1 MKDLIEYY
9 YNLVIDKLFIEDDKY
24 HFILNNH
31 DFYFVYFS
39 RTKEDLED
47 ILFVS
52 NELKQKGINVHNIKL
67 NINNSYLTKVDGIDY
82 VLLEVFNKDEIIDI
96 FSINNYNK
104 KLSLNGIKSNLY
116 RNNWAYLW
124 SAKVDYIESQLNEI
138 QYDKIIDN
146 SIDYYIGLSENAIY
160 YVNNVNSKYSMSSL
174 DKIVLSRKRIISP
187 NYSLNYFNPLSFI
200 FDLEVRDIAEYIKS
214 TFFDNGDAYLDLE
227 SYLKSTKLTIYSYNM
242 LFARLLF
249 PSYYFDIYE
258 KVVNKDVSSEKL
270 LKIINK
276 ANEYEIF
283 LKKAYVLISTYAPLE
298 NIEWLKN

>member
-9 YNLVIDKLFIEDDKY
+9 YKLVIDKLFIEDDKY

-47 ILFVS
+47 ILYVS

-96 FSINNYNK
+96 FSMNKYNK

-124 SAKVDYIESQLNEI
+124 SVKVDYIESQLNEI

-160 YVNNVNSKYSMSSL
+160 YVNNVNSKYSM
-174 DKIVLSRKRIISP
+174 
-187 NYSLNYFNPLSFI
+187 
-200 FDLEVRDIAEYIKS
+200 
-214 TFFDNGDAYLDLE
+214 
-227 SYLKSTKLTIYSYNM
+227 
-242 LFARLLF
+242 
-249 PSYYFDIYE
+249 
-258 KVVNKDVSSEKL
+258 
-270 LKIINK
+270 
-276 ANEYEIF
+276 
-283 LKKAYVLISTYAPLE
+283 
-298 NIEWLKN
+298 

>member
-9 YNLVIDKLFIEDDKY
+9 YNLVIDKLFIEDDKN

-96 FSINNYNK
+96 FSMNKYNK

-124 SAKVDYIESQLNEI
+124 SVKVDYIESQLNEI

-146 SIDYYIGLSENAIY
+146 SIDYYIGLSENAIQLY
-160 YVNNVNSKYSMSSL
+160 INKSEVIEPTYGYLEHYTNNYDTSNYLSPLNIRKVNIGNLFGK
-174 DKIVLSRKRIISP
+174 
-187 NYSLNYFNPLSFI
+187 
-200 FDLEVRDIAEYIKS
+200 YIKYKLYNS
-214 TFFDNGDAYLDLE
+214 SF
-227 SYLKSTKLTIYSYNM
+227 SY
-242 LFARLLF
+242 
-249 PSYYFDIYE
+249 
-258 KVVNKDVSSEKL
+258 
-270 LKIINK
+270 KIINEIRLMIESK
-276 ANEYEIF
+276 IDKYMLLATLMFQEEFFDEVKKIITSSEDKKNENVIQRYLSKVSE
-283 LKKAYVLISTYAPLE
+283 LE
-298 NIEWLKN
+298 NILRYVQNEIVDEQIINWLEE

>member
-47 ILFVS
+47 ILYVS

-96 FSINNYNK
+96 FSMNKYNK

-124 SAKVDYIESQLNEI
+124 SVKVDYIESQLNEI

-200 FDLEVRDIAEYIKS
+200 FDLEVRDITEYIKS
-214 TFFDNGDAYLDLE
+214 TFFNN
-227 SYLKSTKLTIYSYNM
+227 SYNM

>member
-52 NELKQKGINVHNIKL
+52 NELKQKGINVHNIRL
-67 NINNSYLTKVDGIDY
+67 NINNGYLTKVDGLDY

-124 SAKVDYIESQLNEI
+124 SAKVDL
-138 QYDKIIDN
+138 
-146 SIDYYIGLSENAIY
+146 
-160 YVNNVNSKYSMSSL
+160 
-174 DKIVLSRKRIISP
+174 
-187 NYSLNYFNPLSFI
+187 
-200 FDLEVRDIAEYIKS
+200 
-214 TFFDNGDAYLDLE
+214 
-227 SYLKSTKLTIYSYNM
+227 IYSVISRTSKSNINE
-242 LFARLLF
+242 
-249 PSYYFDIYE
+249 SG
-258 KVVNKDVSSEKL
+258 
-270 LKIINK
+270 LK
-276 ANEYEIF
+276 
-283 LKKAYVLISTYAPLE
+283 
-298 NIEWLKN
+298 

>member
-24 HFILNNH
+24 HFVLDNH

-39 RTKEDLED
+39 RTTEELRD
-47 ILFVS
+47 ILFVID
-52 NELKQKGINVHNIKL
+52 ELKQKGVNVHNIKL
-67 NINNSYLTKVDGIDY
+67 NINNSYLTKVDDLNYI
-82 VLLEVFNKDEIIDI
+82 LIEVFNKGEVLDI

-104 KLSLNGIKSNLY
+104 KLSLNVIKSNLY

-124 SAKVDYIESQLNEI
+124 ETKVDYIENQLNEI
-138 QYDKIIDN
+138 EYDKIIDN

-160 YVNNVNSKYSMSSL
+160 YVNQVNLKYVMTSM
-174 DKIVLSRKRIISP
+174 DKIVLSRKRISSP

-214 TFFDNGDAYLDLE
+214 SFFDNGEAYLELD
-227 SYLKSTKLTIYSYNM
+227 SYLKSTKLTNYSYNM

-258 KVVNKDVSSEKL
+258 KVINKNMSSEKL
-270 LKIINK
+270 LKIINM
-276 ANEYEIF
+276 ANEYENF
-283 LKKAYVLISTYAPLE
+283 LKKTYVLLSTYAPLE
-298 NIEWLKN
+298 NIGWLKN